1 MPEQQSE
8 SKLLS
13 RLLVRASELGA
24 RVFRNQVGS
33 YQLPDGRWLSS
44 GLCVGSSDL
53 IGFLPVTV
61 TPEMVGTTVAVFVA
75 LETKV
80 GRRDTTLQQA
90 AFIAKVKQSGGIA
103 VVVRDIADAE
113 AEFKKYTLAR

>member
-1 MPEQQSE
+1 MSE

-13 RLLVRASELGA
+13 KLLVRASELGC
-24 RVFRNQVGS
+24 RVFRNQCGS

-53 IGFLPVTV
+53 IGWTPIEVTQS
-61 TPEMVGTTVAVFVA
+61 MVGTTVAVFTA

-80 GRRDTTLQQA
+80 GRNEATVQQA
-90 AFIAKVKQSGGIA
+90 HFIARVRQAGGIA
-103 VVVRDIADAE
+103 LVVRELEDVETALLR
-113 AEFKKYTLAR
+113 YTVAKPER